1 MSLVLTY
8 APREDESGFGYYRRL
23 AADNVLSN
31 WRELAGLA
39 NIQRNR
45 SALLG
50 HADFVAGQLGLE
62 SAWTRF
68 ASQQEAVCRRWGRLH
83 RTQNDAVCPECLA
96 DEPYLRHYWGHTY
109 VTACPHHRIRLV
121 DRCNDCGESLS
132 PNRYHIDRCD
142 CGHDLRALP
151 RIESSPSQHW
161 LSTLIASAGKQSGG
175 IEPALRGVD
184 VNILS
189 DVVRL
194 LCLYADPALPP
205 LRPSASLPKSVAEAI
220 GLLEPLEGLLA
231 DWPANFMSHV
241 EKRIGVGRSDARTLN
256 TLLGSWYVSLRK
268 LCQGTVLEPLLKLVI
283 EVASER
289 FDGVLGLDSAKALAE
304 DATDYMR
311 APDAAKAIGVSVSR
325 LHTAIREGECD
336 CRTRRVGTRGHL
348 YEVPRAE
355 VSRIQKLRGEWV
367 SRAQACESAG
377 VSSSVLEHMMA
388 AGVIRSDANWRQDI
402 LKGGAVELRSL
413 LELTECVRDIAE
425 PAATSDDETVTWSSF
440 TSRRMGDRQAIQSLM
455 QAIAGG
461 EVKAVH
467 RGCRLGDMVFR
478 RADVTLYFGRPLLE
492 AGMSLQQLSKF
503 TGWKWESISH
513 WINEGLLHSQSIELR
528 GQPCRVVLPHQL
540 LAFRE
545 TYVPLAD
552 LARSM
557 GTRSSALSRLLPG
570 IELVGAQQLS
580 GGNARGGLVRIADL
594 GRLAVI
600 GAKAGHDL
608 FVPASFAQ

>member
-23 AADNVLSN
+23 AADNILSN

-39 NIQRNR
+39 DIQRNR
-45 SALLG
+45 SALLAQ
-50 HADFVAGQLGLE
+50 ADFVAGQLGLE
-62 SAWTRF
+62 STWAHF
-68 ASQQEAVCRRWGRLH
+68 ASQQEAVCRRWGRLR

-96 DEPYLRHYWGHTY
+96 DEPHLRHYWEHAY

-121 DRCNDCGESLS
+121 DRCNDCGELLS
-132 PNRYHIDRCD
+132 SNRYHVDRCD

-151 RIESSPSQHW
+151 RIESTRSQHW

-175 IEPALRGVD
+175 VEPALRGVD

-194 LCLYADPALPP
+194 LCLYADPTLPP
-205 LRPSASLPKSVAEAI
+205 LRRSAALPKSVVEAI

-241 EKRIGVGRSDARTLN
+241 EKRIGAGRPDARTLN
-256 TLLGSWYVSLRK
+256 TLLGPWYVSLRK
-268 LCQGTVLEPLLKLVI
+268 LCQGTALEPLLKIVI

-304 DATDYMR
+304 GASDYVR
-311 APDAAKAIGVSVSR
+311 TPDAAKAIGVSVSR
-325 LHTAIREGECD
+325 LHTAIQAGECGY
-336 CRTRRVGTRGHL
+336 RTRRVGTRGHV

-355 VSRIQKLRGEWV
+355 VSRIQQRRLEWI
-367 SRAQACESAG
+367 SGAQACETAG
-377 VSSSVLEHMMA
+377 VPSSVLEHMMA
-388 AGVIRSDANWRQDI
+388 AGVIRSDANWRQDM
-402 LKGGAVELRSL
+402 LKGGQVERSSL
-413 LELTECVRDIAE
+413 LELAECVRDAAE
-425 PAATSDDETVTWSSF
+425 PAATADDEKITWSQF

-461 EVKAVH
+461 RVKAVDGG
-467 RGCRLGDMVFR
+467 RRLGDMAFR
-478 RADVTLYFGRPLLE
+478 RADVALYFGRPLLE
-492 AGMSLQQLSKF
+492 AGMSLQQLSQF

-513 WINEGLLHSQSIELR
+513 WIDEGLLDSQSIVLR

-557 GTRSSALSRLLPG
+557 GTKSSALSRLLPG